1 MLLISVQE
9 ILITIDE
16 SSDYFN
22 LDANNQ
28 KGLNTLGSLPLLHL
42 DRLINTVLQLITC
55 PSISGIYNWVRSGY
69 WALVWVDEKISWAV
83 ARESGY
89 L

>member
-1 MLLISVQE
+1 MLLISTQE

-16 SSDYFN
+16 SGDYFN

-42 DRLINTVLQLITC
+42 ERLINPVSRLWHPKLGGIQVTEQLC
-55 PSISGIYNWVRSGY
+55 GWVRDFLG
-69 WALVWVDEKISWAV
+69 L
-83 ARESGY
+83 
-89 L
+89 